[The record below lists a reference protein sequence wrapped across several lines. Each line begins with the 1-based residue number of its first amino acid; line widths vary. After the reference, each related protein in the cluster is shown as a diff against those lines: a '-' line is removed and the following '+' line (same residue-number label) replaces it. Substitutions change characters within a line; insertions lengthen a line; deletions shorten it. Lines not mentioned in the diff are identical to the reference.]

1 MRNTKNEWWFRI
13 MTLPGLIF
21 LILFSYIPMFGIIV
35 AFQRFI
41 PARGIFGSPFIGLGN
56 FEYMFELPDVAQV
69 FFNTIFIAVFK
80 ILIGQIVPIIFALL
94 LNEVTNIWFKK
105 IVQTIVY
112 LPHFLSWVILGT
124 IFKQMLGLNGIVN
137 YAIAQLGFAPI
148 QFLGSGPWFRF
159 IIIITDVWKG
169 FGFGT
174 IVYLSAILAISP
186 ALYEAAIIDGA
197 SRFQRVIHV
206 TIPGM
211 APTIILMA
219 TLSLGGVL
227 NAGFDQIFNM
237 YNNLVY
243 SHADIIDTFVYRIGL
258 ISMQYGLSTA
268 VGLLKSVI
276 SSILIV
282 TSYALAYK
290 FANYRIF

>member
-1 MRNTKNEWWFRI
+1 MRNKKNEWLFRF
-13 MTLPGLIF
+13 MTLPGLVF
-21 LILFSYIPMFGIIV
+21 LLLFSYIPMFGIIV
-35 AFQRFI
+35 AFQKFM
-41 PARGIFGSPFIGLGN
+41 PARGIFGSPFVGLGN
-56 FEYMFELPDVAQV
+56 FEYMFELPDVGRV
-69 FFNTIFIAVFK
+69 FFNTVFIAVLK
-80 ILIGQIVPIIFALL
+80 ILSGQIAPIVFALL

-105 IVQTIVY
+105 IVQTVVY
-112 LPHFLSWVILGT
+112 LPHFLSWVILGA
-124 IFKQMLGLNGIVN
+124 IFKQMLGLNGVVN
-137 YAIAQLGFAPI
+137 YAVSQLGVEPI

-169 FGFGT
+169 FGFGA
-174 IVYLSAILAISP
+174 IVYLAAILAISP
-186 ALYEAAIIDGA
+186 ALYEAAVIDGA
-197 SRFQRVIHV
+197 NRFQRMVHV

-211 APTIILMA
+211 GPTIILMA

-227 NAGFDQIFNM
+227 DAGFDQVFNM

-282 TSYALAYK
+282 TSYTLAYK
-290 FANYRIF
+290 FAGYKIF

>member
-1 MRNTKNEWWFRI
+1 
-13 MTLPGLIF
+13 
-21 LILFSYIPMFGIIV
+21 MFGIVI

-41 PARGIFGSPFIGLGN
+41 PARGILGSKFIGLGN
-56 FEYMFELPDVAQV
+56 FEYMFELPDVGQV
-69 FFNTIFIAVFK
+69 FFNTVFIAFWK
-80 ILIGQIVPIIFALL
+80 IVIGQIVPIIFALL
-94 LNEVTNIWFKK
+94 LNEVSNVWFKK
-105 IVQTIVY
+105 IVQTVVY

-124 IFKQMLGLNGIVN
+124 IFKQMLGLNGVVN
-137 YAIAQLGFAPI
+137 YTLMQIGIEPI
-148 QFLGSGPWFRF
+148 QFLASGPWFRF
-159 IIIITDVWKG
+159 IVILTDVWKG

-174 IVYLSAILAISP
+174 IVYLAAILAISP
-186 ALYEAAIIDGA
+186 ALYEAAVIDGTN
-197 SRFQRVIHV
+197 RFQRILHV
-206 TIPGM
+206 TIPCM

-219 TLSLGGVL
+219 TLSLGSVL

-276 SSILIV
+276 SSVLIV
-282 TSYALAYK
+282 ISYTLAYK
-290 FANYRIF
+290 FAGYKIF

>member
-1 MRNTKNEWWFRI
+1 MRNKKNEWIYRF
-13 MTLPGLIF
+13 MTLPGLIL
-21 LILFSYIPMFGIIV
+21 LILFSYIPMFGIVI

-41 PARGIFGSPFIGLGN
+41 PARGILGSKFIGLGN
-56 FEYMFELPDVAQV
+56 FEYMFELPDVGQV
-69 FFNTIFIAVFK
+69 FFNTVFIAFWK
-80 ILIGQIVPIIFALL
+80 IVIGQIVPIIFALL
-94 LNEVTNIWFKK
+94 LNEVSNVWFKK
-105 IVQTIVY
+105 IVQTVVY

-124 IFKQMLGLNGIVN
+124 IFKQMLGLNGVVN
-137 YAIAQLGFAPI
+137 YTLMQIGIEPI
-148 QFLGSGPWFRF
+148 QFLASGPWFRF
-159 IIIITDVWKG
+159 IVILTDVWKG

-174 IVYLSAILAISP
+174 IVYLAAILAISP
-186 ALYEAAIIDGA
+186 ALYEAAVIDGTN
-197 SRFQRVIHV
+197 RFQRILHV
-206 TIPGM
+206 TIPCM

-219 TLSLGGVL
+219 TLSLGSVL

-276 SSILIV
+276 SSVLIV
-282 TSYALAYK
+282 ISYTLAYK
-290 FANYRIF
+290 FAGYKIF

>member
-1 MRNTKNEWWFRI
+1 
-13 MTLPGLIF
+13 MTFPGLVF
-21 LILFSYIPMFGIIV
+21 LILFSYVPMFGIII

-41 PARGIFGSPFIGLGN
+41 PARGIFGSNFIGLGN
-56 FEYMFELPDVAQV
+56 FEYMFELPDVGQV
-69 FFNTIFIAVFK
+69 FFNTIFIAFWK
-80 ILIGQIVPIIFALL
+80 IAIGQIVPIVFALL
-94 LNEVTNIWFKK
+94 LNEVTNVWFKK
-105 IVQTIVY
+105 IVQTVVY

-137 YAIAQLGFAPI
+137 YAIARIGIAPI
-148 QFLGSGPWFRF
+148 QFLGRGPWFRF
-159 IIIITDVWKG
+159 IIIMTDVWKG

-174 IVYLSAILAISP
+174 IVYLAAILAISP

-197 SRFQRVIHV
+197 NRFQRILYV

-237 YNNLVY
+237 YNSLVY

-282 TSYALAYK
+282 TSYTLAYR
-290 FANYRIF
+290 FAGYRIF